1 MTNDIDKTS
10 PHYKGDFGSIY
21 EVNKKF
27 PTGGVA
33 GDFVVIEGWAHYWNA
48 DRATWCVNAER
59 DSYWDELITNIIE
72 KFKLVRGATYMGVAS
87 LDTVPAKV
95 IGAKMYYFATVAGTY
110 KNFGDLAVPQG
121 INVLYSENGSSWVN
135 TTLLEV
141 AQELGVSTKKVV
153 SQKALNDALN
163 LKANQSSVN
172 EALAKKADT
181 EKMNR
186 LLAAKANTAD
196 VNTKFTEEK
205 KRVDG
210 ELAKKFD
217 KESVVQESGEA
228 EDKVMSQK
236 AVSDKLSDLSN
247 SFVQSVYSD
256 NFIFNK
262 IVSEL
267 YLDTNA
273 NYNKVTIYNT
283 TNDYRFI
290 LSNGNTGDT
299 IRLSANTSDKPSNGL
314 FELSSANAT
323 IKGFAIINWSALEYG
338 IKLYEADIQLSD
350 RCFNLIFSPN
360 ISSYVKKNDKLYEL
374 PEAEYVSLSS
384 AINAVEVKDRTLN
397 NLTLRFYNTTSKEVE
412 VWLYNYRGVN
422 PEYSDNFTNEGN
434 WIKLTSS
441 KDVEKIDNNIKELI
455 SGKTYEPKVFSDNE
469 IFNKVV
475 SEFYL
480 SKQHN
485 YDKITIYNV
494 ENDYRFILSDSSSTG
509 HTISYRSTEKPQN
522 GIIHLKSANRE
533 IELYAVISF
542 DLLDD
547 GAKFYLQDIKLHDI
561 SFNVSFSPSIAAFL
575 NRHDAFYKL
584 ANNSYDSLKSAS
596 LAVATV
602 DRTISN
608 LTLRFYNT
616 TSKEVEVWLYNYRGV
631 NPEYAANFTNEGNW
645 IKLSSSKD
653 IKALNFDAITVD
665 IPIHGDLDFSKI
677 TFEKNGLYYT
687 DGSEFNSSVDLR
699 SVGFIAIHPH
709 SQMVTISVPDNEKIR
724 GIRVFF
730 YDKNKAFTKQY
741 GFVNKGNTEIVYSGK
756 LEGIDSNSPYY
767 IRLDIKLTDASF
779 AEDVISKIGEYNLK
793 VNIIASCE
801 RKEVQVSRKISYP
814 NFVGIPIACG
824 KGIHAEGTGV
834 STQSAKALV
843 LAKELGYDWV
853 EDDIQCTKD
862 GHWVFLHDIPINLNG
877 ELVVRKSDGV
887 AVTKNDKIQVSNLTL
902 EELKSTY
909 RWADGCEI
917 QTLKEG
923 LNILTM
929 LGMNILLEFK
939 SQPKNQESIDELVSC
954 CKVFGIERI
963 IYNATQTNYK
973 AIFDML
979 VENEIY
985 SSGACAITGGSISD
999 VREIFEYARDLGHK
1013 TFVNVWS
1020 LGSYT
1025 NENGE
1030 SITLNSSVE
1039 QIQKLIEEFG
1049 IAWNGRPAMKLN
1061 QHQVGLLTTNVYAP
1075 IKQYYPNEKTIDVSE
1090 ISLQDEEYTN
1100 IGSFTIDKLSNVNVL
1115 AITTDETEVY
1125 VSDFKNDVFV
1135 GFCSFARIMKAGTY
1149 NVYARKGKILSLKIR
1164 Y

>member
-1 MTNDIDKTS
+1 MANDIDKTS
-10 PHYKGDFGSIY
+10 PHYKGEFGSIY
-21 EVNKKF
+21 EVNQKF
-27 PTGGVA
+27 PNGGVA
-33 GDFVVIEGWAHYWNA
+33 GDYVEIDGWAHYWNA
-48 DRATWCVNAER
+48 DRGTWCVNAQR
-59 DSYWDELITNIIE
+59 DSYWDELITGIIE
-72 KFKLVRGATYMGVAS
+72 KFKLFNGATYMGVAG
-87 LDTVPAKV
+87 LNTVPAKA

-110 KNFGDLAVPQG
+110 KNFGELVVPQG
-121 INVLYSENGSSWVN
+121 INVLYSENGSSWVCS
-135 TTLLEV
+135 TLLEV
-141 AQELGVSTKKVV
+141 AQELGVSTRNVV
-153 SQKALNDALN
+153 SQKVVNDALNLKANQSSVNDALN

-172 EALAKKADT
+172 EALAKKADKT
-181 EKMNR
+181 
-186 LLAAKANTAD
+186 
-196 VNTKFTEEK
+196 
-205 KRVDG
+205 
-210 ELAKKFD
+210 
-217 KESVVQESGEA
+217 SV
-228 EDKVMSQK
+228 
-236 AVSDKLSDLSN
+236 

-273 NYNKVTIYNT
+273 NYNKVTIYNIP
-283 TNDYRFI
+283 NDYRFI

-299 IRLSANTSDKPSNGL
+299 IQLSANTSDKPINGL
-314 FELSSANAT
+314 YKLSSANAT
-323 IKGFAIINWSALEYG
+323 IKGFAIINWSALESG
-338 IKLYEADIQLSD
+338 IKLYETDIQLSD

-360 ISSYVKKNDKLYEL
+360 ISSYVKKNNKLYEL
-374 PEAEYVSLSS
+374 SEAEYTSLSS
-384 AINAVEVKDRTLN
+384 AINAVEVKDRTIS

-412 VWLYNYRGVN
+412 VWLYNYRGAN
-422 PEYSDNFTNEGN
+422 PEYSDNFTNVSN

-455 SGKTYEPKVFSDNE
+455 SKKTYEPKVFSDNA

-475 SEFYL
+475 SEIYL
-480 SKQHN
+480 PKQHN

-494 ENDYRFILSDSSSTG
+494 ENDYRFILSDSTSTG
-509 HTISYRSTEKPQN
+509 HMISYRSTEKPQN
-522 GIIHLKSANRE
+522 GIIHLKSENKK

-542 DLLDD
+542 DLLDN
-547 GAKFYLQDIKLHDI
+547 GAKFYLQDINLHDI

-596 LAVATV
+596 LAVDTV

-616 TSKEVEVWLYNYRGV
+616 TSKEVEVWLYNYRGA
-631 NPEYAANFTNEGNW
+631 NPEYSGNFTNVSNW
-645 IKLSSSKD
+645 IKLAGNKD
-653 IKALNFDAITVD
+653 IKELKNEIGDITTQTA
-665 IPIHGDLDFSKI
+665 IHGDLNFSKI

-699 SVGFIAIHPH
+699 SVDFIAIHPH
-709 SQMVTISVPDNEKIR
+709 SQMVTISVPDNEKIS

-730 YDKNKAFTKQY
+730 YDKDKAFIKQY
-741 GFVNKGNTEIVYSGK
+741 GFVNKGHTETIYSGNVEH
-756 LEGIDSNSPYY
+756 LDTNSPYY
-767 IRLDIKLTDASF
+767 IRLDVKLVDSSF
-779 AEDVISKIGEYNLK
+779 AEDVISKIDEYNLK
-793 VNIIASCE
+793 VNIITSSE
-801 RKEVQVSRKISYP
+801 RKEVRVSRKISYP

-824 KGIHAEGTGV
+824 KGIHTYGTGV

-877 ELVVRKSDGV
+877 RLIVRKSDGI
-887 AVTKNDKIQVSNLTL
+887 AIDKNDNIQVSNLTL
-902 EELKSTY
+902 EELKATY
-909 RWADGCEI
+909 RWEDGCEI

-923 LNILTM
+923 MNILTM
-929 LGMNILLEFK
+929 LGMNIVLEFK

-1025 NENGE
+1025 NEKGE
-1030 SITLNSSVE
+1030 NVTLNSSVDE
-1039 QIQKLIEEFG
+1039 IQKLIEEFG

-1075 IKQYYPNEKTIDVSE
+1075 IKQYYPNEKTIDVSK

-1100 IGSFTIDKLSNVNVL
+1100 IGNFTIDKLSNVNIL
-1115 AITTDETEVY
+1115 AITTDETEIY

-1135 GFCSFARIMKAGTY
+1135 GFCSFARVMKAGTY
-1149 NVYARKGKILSLKIR
+1149 NIYARKGKILSLKIR

>member
-1 MTNDIDKTS
+1 MDNDIDKTS
-10 PHYKGDFGSIY
+10 PHYKGEFGSIY
-21 EVNKKF
+21 EVNQKF
-27 PTGGVA
+27 PSGGVE
-33 GDFVVIEGWAHYWNA
+33 GDYVAIDGWAHYWNA
-48 DRATWCVNAER
+48 DRGTWCVNAQR

-72 KFKLVRGATYMGVAS
+72 HLKTIKGATYMGVATT
-87 LDTVPAKV
+87 DTVPDSSA
-95 IGAKMYYFATVAGTY
+95 AKMFYFALQGGMYT
-110 KNFGDLAVPQG
+110 NFGNQDVAQG
-121 INVLYSENGSSWVN
+121 INVLLTMDGKSWTVQR
-135 TTLLEV
+135 LISV
-141 AQELGVSTKKVV
+141 AQELGASTTMLM
-153 SQKALNDALN
+153 SQKAITDTINR
-163 LKANQSSVN
+163 KANTADVD
-172 EALAKKADT
+172 EALAKKADRET
-181 EKMNR
+181 VD
-186 LLAAKANTAD
+186 TAL
-196 VNTKFTEEK
+196 
-205 KRVDG
+205 G
-210 ELAKKFD
+210 KKFD
-217 KESVVQESGEA
+217 KTSVVQESGDSE
-228 EDKVMSQK
+228 ELVMSQN
-236 AVSDKLSDLSN
+236 AVSSKLSDLSN
-247 SFVQSVYSD
+247 SCVQSVYSD
-256 NFIFNK
+256 NFIFNRV
-262 IVSEL
+262 VSEL
-267 YLDTNA
+267 YLDTNV

-283 TNDYRFI
+283 VNDYRFI

-299 IRLSANTSDKPSNGL
+299 IKLSANTSDKPSNGL
-314 FELSSANAT
+314 FKLSSANT
-323 IKGFAIINWSALEYG
+323 NIKGFAIINWSALEDG
-338 IKLYEADIQLSD
+338 IKLYEKDIQLSD
-350 RCFNLIFSPN
+350 RCFNLVFSPN
-360 ISSYVKKNDKLYEL
+360 ISAYIKKDYKLYEL
-374 PEAEYVSLSS
+374 PKAEYESLSS
-384 AINAVEVKDRTLN
+384 AVNAVEVLKRTID

-412 VWLYNYRGVN
+412 VWLYNYRGAN
-422 PEYSDNFTNEGN
+422 PEYSDNFTNVSN

-441 KDVEKIDNNIKELI
+441 KDVEKVDNNIKELI
-455 SGKTYEPKVFSDNE
+455 SKKTYEPKVFSDNA

-494 ENDYRFILSDSSSTG
+494 ENDYRFILSDSTSTG
-509 HTISYRSTEKPQN
+509 HIISYRSTEKPQN

-542 DLLDD
+542 DLLDN
-547 GAKFYLQDIKLHDI
+547 GAKFYLQDINLHDI

-596 LAVATV
+596 LAVDTV

-631 NPEYAANFTNEGNW
+631 NPEYASNFTNEGNW
-645 IKLSSSKD
+645 IKLTGNKD
-653 IKALNFDAITVD
+653 IKELKNEIGDITTQTA
-665 IPIHGDLDFSKI
+665 IHGDLNFSKI

-709 SQMVTISVPDNEKIR
+709 SQMVTISVPDNEKIS

-730 YDKNKAFTKQY
+730 YDKDKAFIKQY
-741 GFVNKGNTEIVYSGK
+741 GFVNKGHTETIYSGNVEH
-756 LEGIDSNSPYY
+756 LDTNSPYY
-767 IRLDIKLTDASF
+767 IRLDVKLVDSSF
-779 AEDVISKIGEYNLK
+779 AEDVISKIDKYNLK
-793 VNIIASCE
+793 VNIITSSE
-801 RKEVQVSRKISYP
+801 RKEVRVSRKISYP

-824 KGIHAEGTGV
+824 KGIHTYGTGV

-877 ELVVRKSDGV
+877 GLVVRKSDGI
-887 AVTKNDKIQVSNLTL
+887 AIDKNDKIQVSNLTL

-909 RWADGCEI
+909 RWEDGCEI

-923 LNILTM
+923 MNILTM
-929 LGMNILLEFK
+929 LGMNIVLEFK

-985 SSGACAITGGSISD
+985 SSGACSITGGSISD

-1013 TFVNVWS
+1013 TYVNVWS
-1020 LGSYT
+1020 RGSYT

-1090 ISLQDEEYTN
+1090 ISLQNEEYTN

-1125 VSDFKNDVFV
+1125 VSDFMNDVFV
-1135 GFCSFARIMKAGTY
+1135 GFCSFARVMKAGTY
-1149 NVYARKGKILSLKIR
+1149 NIYARKGKILSLKIR

>member
-1 MTNDIDKTS
+1 MANDIDKTS
-10 PHYKGDFGSIY
+10 PHYKGEFDSIY
-21 EVNKKF
+21 EVNQKF
-27 PTGGVA
+27 PSGGVE
-33 GDFVVIEGWAHYWNA
+33 GDYVAIDGWAHYWNA
-48 DRATWCVNAER
+48 DRGTWCVNAQR

-72 KFKLVRGATYMGVAS
+72 HFKTIKGATFMGVATT
-87 LDTVPAKV
+87 DTVPDTTA
-95 IGAKMYYFATVAGTY
+95 AKMFYFALQGGKYA
-110 KNFGDLAVPQG
+110 NFGNQNVAQG
-121 INVLYSENGSSWVN
+121 INVLLTEDGKSWTVQS
-135 TTLLEV
+135 LISV
-141 AQELGVSTKKVV
+141 AQELGASTTMLV
-153 SQKALNDALN
+153 SQKAITDAIN
-163 LKANQSSVN
+163 RKANTADVDV
-172 EALAKKADT
+172 ALAKKADKET
-181 EKMNR
+181 MN
-186 LLAAKANTAD
+186 T
-196 VNTKFTEEK
+196 
-205 KRVDG
+205 

-217 KESVVQESGEA
+217 KVSVVQETGKA

-236 AVSDKLSDLSN
+236 AVSYKLIGLSN
-247 SFVQSVYSD
+247 SCVQSVYSD

-267 YLDTNA
+267 YFDTNA
-273 NYNKVTIYNT
+273 NYNKVTIYNIS
-283 TNDYRFI
+283 NDYRFI
-290 LSNGNTGDT
+290 LSNGNTGDK
-299 IRLSANTSDKPSNGL
+299 INLFANTSDKPINGL
-314 FELSSANAT
+314 YKLSSANAT
-323 IKGFAIINWSALEYG
+323 IKGFAIINWSALESG
-338 IKLYEADIQLSD
+338 IKLFETDIQLSD

-360 ISSYVKKNDKLYEL
+360 ISSYVKKNNKLYEL
-374 PEAEYVSLSS
+374 SEAEYTSLSS
-384 AINAVEVKDRTLN
+384 AINAVEVKDRTIS

-412 VWLYNYRGVN
+412 VWLYNYRGEN
-422 PEYSDNFTNEGN
+422 PEYSANFTNVSN

-455 SGKTYEPKVFSDNE
+455 SKKTYEPKVFSDNA

-475 SEFYL
+475 SEIYL
-480 SKQHN
+480 PKQHN

-509 HTISYRSTEKPQN
+509 HTISYSSKEKPQN

-709 SQMVTISVPDNEKIR
+709 SQMVTISVPDNEKIS

-730 YDKNKAFTKQY
+730 YDKDKAFIKQY
-741 GFVNKGNTEIVYSGK
+741 GFVNKGHTETIYSGNVEH
-756 LEGIDSNSPYY
+756 LDTNSPYY
-767 IRLDIKLTDASF
+767 IRLDVKLVDSSF
-779 AEDVISKIGEYNLK
+779 AEDVISKIDEYNLK
-793 VNIIASCE
+793 VNIITSSE
-801 RKEVQVSRKISYP
+801 RKEVRVSRKISYP

-877 ELVVRKSDGV
+877 DLVVRKSDGV

-999 VREIFEYARDLGHK
+999 VREVFEYARDLGHK

-1020 LGSYT
+1020 RGSYT

-1030 SITLNSSVE
+1030 NVTLNSSVE